1 MNPDIPDD
9 NPSGDNPGGDQS
21 GDQEGGQTG
30 PPEGGAVD
38 SEHNWI
44 SDVVDGVQAN
54 ITNEANSSTTA
65 GDTTQG
71 GSQSSGVLNLGGVT
85 DRSRLEADFVVD
97 HARGER
103 ANVEERETQLRE
115 ERRVRKIANKAT
127 INEHCDAYSRGI
139 QHFLKFF
146 LGGPTVPQD
155 YPASP
160 TPDEKGGLYW
170 VDKRSKIILEQLE
183 RLRTSLSAKS
193 PAEQDFYLA
202 QAEKE
207 IRKKIVL
214 PAFHP
219 APRKG
224 DLGGGRPISLQTK
237 GDVERALALA
247 GISRFTFDW
256 NVPRDEDSAWNSVVI
271 EVMGKKSVEWL
282 RRTMKISEEEE
293 AQAAAIIKRWLQTK
307 SREIQQYGE
316 MDITE
321 YNKIKSKKST
331 KALYMRWRKK
341 IKEERCRVADQ
352 IFKGIPQ
359 LAVVLEDK
367 DCHSD
372 IEDAQEGVNPVRVFP
387 GYRSIHLTNILHNL
401 DRMVQAQTTHHKKIE
416 TNKKMYARSASN
428 HAPTVGGAIGVARD
442 WPIDCYDETFWKG
455 LSQFER
461 DTISKVPAVNIQQ
474 LAETLAEMCR
484 RGTSSRS
491 SGQPDQGVTSRGQKR
506 GQLGDGHDGGEVGG
520 VAGPSGSMNID

>member
-1 MNPDIPDD
+1 MINFGPSDLLDIRK
-9 NPSGDNPGGDQS
+9 GKLA
-21 GDQEGGQTG
+21 
-30 PPEGGAVD
+30 AV
-38 SEHNWI
+38 
-44 SDVVDGVQAN
+44 A
-54 ITNEANSSTTA
+54 A
-65 GDTTQG
+65 
-71 GSQSSGVLNLGGVT
+71 
-85 DRSRLEADFVVD
+85 FV
-97 HARGER
+97 
-103 ANVEERETQLRE
+103 
-115 ERRVRKIANKAT
+115 
-127 INEHCDAYSRGI
+127 S
-139 QHFLKFF
+139 
-146 LGGPTVPQD
+146 

-160 TPDEKGGLYW
+160 PRRKRGVLSW
-170 VDKRSKIILEQLE
+170 VNKRSKIILEQLE

-193 PAEQDFYLA
+193 PAKQDFYLA

-207 IRKKIVL
+207 I
-214 PAFHP
+214 P
-219 APRKG
+219 
-224 DLGGGRPISLQTK
+224 
-237 GDVERALALA
+237 LA

-442 WPIDCYDETFWKG
+442 WPIDCYDETFWKCSANLSVT
-455 LSQFER
+455 LSQKYRQSTFNSLR
-461 DTISKVPAVNIQQ
+461 KPWPKCAVGA
-474 LAETLAEMCR
+474 LAAVRVVNRTKE
-484 RGTSSRS
+484 
-491 SGQPDQGVTSRGQKR
+491 
-506 GQLGDGHDGGEVGG
+506 
-520 VAGPSGSMNID
+520 